1 MSEKRD
7 CRAKQ
12 NGHCSHRMQFKNIP
26 PAKLD
31 LLQRHQR
38 KRCADPDKAR
48 VRNAVYRSVTL
59 QFPLNQNKIRHQN
72 AEKNR
77 QSRWHFTENRPE
89 TSTHQGAHKRTKRD
103 VPELVYESLIR
114 AIRIVIRAISLAPD
128 IPKQSNVISRS
139 DEGMRKT
146 LPVPMVN
153 VAGDPPD

>member
-1 MSEKRD
+1 
-7 CRAKQ
+7 
-12 NGHCSHRMQFKNIP
+12 
-26 PAKLD
+26 
-31 LLQRHQR
+31 
-38 KRCADPDKAR
+38 
-48 VRNAVYRSVTL
+48 
-59 QFPLNQNKIRHQN
+59 
-72 AEKNR
+72 
-77 QSRWHFTENRPE
+77 
-89 TSTHQGAHKRTKRD
+89 